1 MVCQLASKV
10 MAADTL
16 LEQSSFWDQ
25 IPSSWKNLLDQ
36 GELDAVERSIGT
48 DYQPELNQIFRS
60 LVVPPSKVKVLILGQ
75 DPYPRNDYA
84 MGLAFSVPAESAT
97 LPASLRNIFK
107 ELFDDLKIERAN
119 GDLSDWASQGVL
131 LLNRTL
137 TIGKDGISNHRSSGW
152 NLITERIVKYVA
164 DNGAIA
170 ILWGNDAQELQGF
183 FKPEQV
189 IKSAHPSPLSAYR
202 GFFGSKPFSKVND
215 LLIAKGEQ
223 AIKW

>member
-1 MVCQLASKV
+1 

-36 GELDAVERSIGT
+36 DELYAVERSIGT
-48 DYQPELNQIFRS
+48 DYQPALNQIFRS
-60 LVVPPSKVKVLILGQ
+60 LVVPPPKVKVLILGQ

-137 TIGKDGISNHRSSGW
+137 TIGKDGISNHRSSRW

-170 ILWGNDAQELQGF
+170 ILWGNDAQEMQGF

-223 AIKW
+223 PIKW

>member
-1 MVCQLASKV
+1 
-10 MAADTL
+10 MAADIL
-16 LEQSSFWDQ
+16 LEQSSIWDQ

-36 GELDAVERSIGT
+36 DELHAVERSIGT
-48 DYQPELNQIFRS
+48 NYQPALNQIFRS
-60 LVVPPSKVKVLILGQ
+60 LVVPPPKVKVLILGQ
-75 DPYPRNDYA
+75 DPYPRTDYA
-84 MGLAFSVPAESAT
+84 MGFAFSVPAKSAS
-97 LPASLRNIFK
+97 LPASLRNMFK
-107 ELFDDLKIERAN
+107 ELFDDLQIERAN

-137 TIGKDGISNHRSSGW
+137 TIGKDGISNHRNSGW

-170 ILWGNDAQELQGF
+170 ILWGNDAQEMQGF

>member
-1 MVCQLASKV
+1 

-16 LEQSSFWDQ
+16 LEQSNFWDQ

-36 GELDAVERSIGT
+36 DELHAVEGSIGT
-48 DYQPELNQIFRS
+48 NYQPALNHIFRS
-60 LVVPPSKVKVLILGQ
+60 LVVPPPKVKVLILGQ

-152 NLITERIVKYVA
+152 HLITERIVEYVA
-164 DNGAIA
+164 NNGAIA
-170 ILWGNDAQELQGF
+170 ILWGNHAQEMQGF

>member
-1 MVCQLASKV
+1 

-36 GELDAVERSIGT
+36 GELDAVKRSIGT
-48 DYQPELNQIFRS
+48 NYQPALNQIFRS
-60 LVVPPSKVKVLILGQ
+60 LVVPPPKVKVLILGQ
-75 DPYPRNDYA
+75 DPYPRNDFA
-84 MGLAFSVPAESAT
+84 MGLAFSVPAETTT

-137 TIGKDGISNHRSSGW
+137 TFGKDGISNHRSSGW

-170 ILWGNDAQELQGF
+170 ILWGNDAQEMQGF
-183 FKPEQV
+183 FKPDQV

>member
-1 MVCQLASKV
+1 

-36 GELDAVERSIGT
+36 DELHTVERSIGT
-48 DYQPELNQIFRS
+48 NYQPALNQIFSS
-60 LVVPPSKVKVLILGQ
+60 LVVPPPKVKVLILGQ
-75 DPYPRNDYA
+75 DPYPRKDYA
-84 MGLAFSVPAESAT
+84 MGLAFSVPADSAS

-137 TIGKDGISNHRSSGW
+137 TIGKDGICHHRSSGW
-152 NLITERIVKYVA
+152 NLITERIVKHVA

-170 ILWGNDAQELQGF
+170 ILWGNDAQEMQGF

>member
-1 MVCQLASKV
+1 

-36 GELDAVERSIGT
+36 GELDAVKRSIGT
-48 DYQPELNQIFRS
+48 NYQPALNQIFRS
-60 LVVPPSKVKVLILGQ
+60 LVVPPPKVKVLILGQ
-75 DPYPRNDYA
+75 DPYPRNDFA
-84 MGLAFSVPAESAT
+84 MGLAFSVPAETTT

-170 ILWGNDAQELQGF
+170 ILWGNDAQEMQGF
-183 FKPEQV
+183 FKPDQV

>member
-1 MVCQLASKV
+1 

-48 DYQPELNQIFRS
+48 DYQPALNQIFRS
-60 LVVPPSKVKVLILGQ
+60 LVVPPPKVKVLILGQ
-75 DPYPRNDYA
+75 DPYPRNDFA
-84 MGLAFSVPAESAT
+84 MGLAFSVPAETTT

-107 ELFDDLKIERAN
+107 ELFDDLKIKRAN

-137 TIGKDGISNHRSSGW
+137 TIGKDGISNHRSGGW

-170 ILWGNDAQELQGF
+170 ILWGNDAQEMQGF

-223 AIKW
+223 PIKW

>member
-1 MVCQLASKV
+1 

-36 GELDAVERSIGT
+36 GELDAVKRSIGT
-48 DYQPELNQIFRS
+48 NYQPALNQIFRS
-60 LVVPPSKVKVLILGQ
+60 LVVPPPKVKVLILGQ
-75 DPYPRNDYA
+75 DPYPRNDFA

-170 ILWGNDAQELQGF
+170 ILWGNDAQEMQGF
-183 FKPEQV
+183 FKPDQV

>member
-137 TIGKDGISNHRSSGW
+137 TIGKDGISDHRSSGW

-223 AIKW
+223 AINW